1 MQDIQLDDKKK
12 AQLDGNIK
20 KMLEGGA
27 NEDDIMQYASDFK
40 NQFKEIEKAMIQ
52 FDATLYRTEKM
63 IGDEFLN
70 KHPE

>member
-40 NQFKEIEKAMIQ
+40 NKF
-52 FDATLYRTEKM
+52 
-63 IGDEFLN
+63 
-70 KHPE
+70 